1 MSLDLSTSY
10 LGLQLQHPLIAG
22 AGPLSTSAGQ
32 VRALEDAGAA
42 AIVLRSLFEE
52 QITGVQLGAAKH
64 LYGHGESAEAQSWFP
79 DTDVFALGP
88 EEYLELVRAARTAV
102 KVPVIASLNG
112 TTPGGWVHYA
122 RLMEEAGASALELN
136 LYDIP
141 TDRNCD
147 AASVEGRLLGLVRDV
162 RAAISIPLA
171 VKLSPF
177 YSSLPAFVQQLEHA
191 GANGVVLFNRFYQPD
206 IDLEA
211 LDLQRTLR
219 LSDSSELPL
228 RLRWLAVLSPQ
239 TKLSLAAS
247 GGVHGGRD
255 ALKALMAGAHAVQIV
270 SALLQHGPKRLRLVL
285 SEMRTWLEENEY
297 DSVATLRGSMNLA
310 RCPDPAHYERGNYM
324 ALLGSWHETGVH
336 GHHR

>member
-1 MSLDLSTSY
+1 VSLDLSTRY
-10 LGLQLQHPLIAG
+10 LGLELAHPLVAG
-22 AGPLSTSAGQ
+22 AGPLGTSLPQ
-32 VRALEDAGAA
+32 IRALEDGGAA

-52 QITGVQLGAAKH
+52 QITGQQLGAARH
-64 LYGHGESAEAQSWFP
+64 LYGHSESSEATSWFP

-88 EEYLELVRAARTAV
+88 EEYLELVRAARAAV

-112 TTPGGWVHYA
+112 TTPGGWVRYA

-136 LYDIP
+136 LYDVP
-141 TDRNCD
+141 TD
-147 AASVEGRLLGLVRDV
+147 AEAGASAVEQRQLCLVREV
-162 RAAISIPLA
+162 RAAIRIPLA

-177 YSSLPAFVQQLEHA
+177 YSSLPAFVRALEGA

-255 ALKALMAGAHAVQIV
+255 ALKVLMAGAHAVQMV

-285 SEMRTWLEENEY
+285 AEMREWLVEHEY
-297 DSVATLRGSMNLA
+297 DSIATLRDSMNLA

-324 ALLGSWHETGVH
+324 ALLGSWQDAGAH
-336 GHHR
+336 GRT